1 MSEYIYIYI
10 YIKKKLKITLFKL
23 NFQFVSRVVIGTE
36 ISNFGTNHKKS
47 KLRPCQQKD
56 RESGHGNNSPE

>member
-1 MSEYIYIYI
+1 MSDLLSQPTIYE
-10 YIKKKLKITLFKL
+10 KKIKITLFKL

-47 KLRPCQQKD
+47 KLEALPAKR
-56 RESGHGNNSPE
+56 